1 MASAE
6 LVKAVAVTAELCGRV
21 FSPEAAAVFVSDLSP
36 YPEAQ
41 VLAALVR
48 CRKEVRNVLTL
59 VDVISRLDDGRPGPE
74 EAWAMLPMT
83 ELQTAVWT
91 VEMSQA
97 FGVVVGMIDAGEVV
111 PARMAFKETYQRM
124 VAQARDRGV
133 PVHWLVSLGHDAAG
147 REGVVTAAVEA
158 GRLSL
163 EYARDVCPGMRDVS
177 PQVRELTN
185 AAITKIGIA

>member
-6 LVKAVAVTAELCGRV
+6 LLKAVAVTAELCGRV

-36 YPEAQ
+36 YPETQ

-124 VAQARDRGV
+124 VAQARDRGI
-133 PVHWLVSLGHDAAG
+133 PVHWLVSLGHDSAG

-163 EYARDVCPGMRDVS
+163 EYARDVCPAIRDVS
-177 PQVRELTN
+177 PQVRVLTG